1 MFGRRPSA
9 QVVFVGSLIGAIVM
23 AIIAVREAT
32 LHSWVWAG
40 VWGLVTLVFA
50 VDAIRAWGWTK
61 GDTNKSSDTPNIQSQ
76 TTTQNQEEL

>member
-9 QVVFVGSLIGAIVM
+9 QVVFVGSLIAAIVM

-40 VWGLVTLVFA
+40 VWGVLALWFA
-50 VDAIRAWGWTK
+50 IDAIRAWGWTK
-61 GDTNKSSDTPNIQSQ
+61 GSNESSPP
-76 TTTQNQEEL
+76 NQEEP